1 MTTLMHDMQYRMQNG
16 CQQSSYNQP
25 PHTSYYLGSET
36 GVPARPNIKLNNT
49 PPEPVNGKLIKNFLV
64 KDSAN
69 ADGWKLMSSNTTGGL
84 IYGDRDFT
92 YTSLS
97 YELQNSEYI
106 MTACNS
112 KNTDA
117 DLAEFTADKD
127 MEVYVMVD
135 DREEAAGLIPYW
147 LSGYTKTSLTAES
160 SNGVTFTAYKKAF
173 SAGDK
178 VVLGTNG
185 MTGYVVN
192 YTVFVKEQATSAPLP
207 AHVENI
213 RVNYNT
219 QYHQIQFVWD
229 KTKGADKYGIAVYL
243 AGKWRVQN
251 SNITTNSF
259 VTPKNLTPGKTYR
272 VAIAARVNGQW
283 DTSYAVAN
291 AVTVTV
297 R

>member
-1 MTTLMHDMQYRMQNG
+1 MTTLMHDMQYRMQAG
-16 CQQSSYNQP
+16 CEQSSYNQP
-25 PHTSYYLGSET
+25 PHPSYYLGSET
-36 GVPARPNIKLNNT
+36 GVPARPNIKLNSSA
-49 PPEPVNGKLIKNFLV
+49 PEPVNGKLIKNFLV
-64 KDSAN
+64 RDSAN

-127 MEVYVMVD
+127 IEVYVMVD
-135 DREEAAGLIPYW
+135 DREEAAGMIPYW
-147 LSGYTKTSLTAES
+147 LSGYTKTSLTARS
-160 SNGVTFTAYKKAF
+160 SNDVTYTAYKKAF
-173 SAGDK
+173 NAGDK

-192 YTVFVKEQATSAPLP
+192 YTVFVKEQQTSAPSP
-207 AHVENI
+207 DMNI

-219 QYHQIQFVWD
+219 QFHQIQFVWD
-229 KTKGADKYGIAVYL
+229 KVQGADRYGIAVYL
-243 AGKWRVQN
+243 AGKWRVQT
-251 SNITTNSF
+251 SNITTNSY
-259 VTPKNLTPGKTYR
+259 VTPKNLTPGLSYQ
-272 VAIAARVNGQW
+272 VAIAARVNGVW
-283 DTSYAVAN
+283 NTTEAIKNRVF
-291 AVTVTV
+291 VTVG
-297 R
+297 